1 MPAPYD
7 YLGAMGGAANIGGV
21 NQNIQQTL
29 LGQQNIQQN
38 DNVLAQQ
45 QRAEQARQATAIAT
59 DPNADPAHRDAAM
72 NALQQTDAPAA
83 AALRAQMQQRQAL
96 TSYFQNPTAKGTMEL
111 ITSFPA
117 LKDEISKGWDYYQ
130 GASKDAKL
138 AATADAYGYLQAGD
152 AAGAI
157 KIIRD
162 HEAADKAAGLDVS
175 GYQQLADTIQKDPKS
190 GLAIAGLMLAAGAGP
205 EKFAEAHGK
214 IGERQRADEL
224 QPSAVLKGTADAS
237 KAQTEAQYAA
247 PKIESELATATAT
260 RQRMAAQTANEIA
273 NTNISN
279 GRLALDTQKLT
290 ADIDQRQQEIDQ
302 KYGQL
307 TGPAEKIVNDSSA
320 AAAVAV
326 QSAAKA
332 QALADSFKTSGMG
345 ASYKARGAE
354 LWKQVTGSQDAY
366 TQMRAEWQQMR
377 NKGAL
382 ANRADMPG
390 AMSDADRQFL
400 LQGFP
405 RDDANPAYIARWL
418 GTMARAS
425 EAVAKQ
431 EDSKAE
437 WVAQNGN
444 LGPTRRDI
452 VVDGH
457 RVPKGMTFSQ
467 QQALQRKMLPQ
478 GVPALAEDIAARAAR

>member
-1 MPAPYD
+1 MD
-7 YLGAMGGAANIGGV
+7 LANPGIMAEFASLPTV
-21 NQNIQQTL
+21 NDSVQKSL

-38 DNVLAQQ
+38 NNVLAQQ
-45 QRAEQARQATAIAT
+45 ARAEQARQATAIAT
-59 DPNADPAHRDAAM
+59 DPNADPTHRAAAM
-72 NALQQTDAPAA
+72 NALQQADAPAA
-83 AALRAQMQQRQAL
+83 AALRQQMA
-96 TSYFQNPTAKGTMEL
+96 SKAAIAAYVQNPTTKGALNLYLTQ
-111 ITSFPA
+111 PD
-117 LKDEISKGWDYYQ
+117 LKDSLDKGVGLLQ
-130 GASKDAKL
+130 GDAQAAKL
-138 AATADAYGYLQAGD
+138 SAVTDVLGYLKAGD
-152 AAGAI
+152 VEGAA
-157 KIIRD
+157 KIARSHID
-162 HEAADKAAGLDVS
+162 ADKAAGLPTDGPQNLLNAIS
-175 GYQQLADTIQKDPKS
+175 HDPKA
-190 GLAIAGLMLAAGAGP
+190 GLALANMMLVGLAGP
-205 EKFAEAHGK
+205 DKIAESIK
-214 IGERQRADEL
+214 NVGENQRADEV
-224 QPSAVLKGTADAS
+224 QPFKVAQESATAAIKG
-237 KAQTEAQYAA
+237 TEAQYAPQKA
-247 PKIESELATATAT
+247 ESDLATEAAQ

-273 NTNISN
+273 NTNIAN

-302 KYGQL
+302 KFGQL

-320 AAAVAV
+320 AAAAAV
-326 QSAAKA
+326 QSAAKV
-332 QALADSFKTSGMG
+332 QDLADRFKTSNMG

-366 TQMRAEWQQMR
+366 TQIRAEWQQMR

-390 AMSDADRQFL
+390 SMSNADREFL

-418 GTMARAS
+418 ETMARAS
-425 EAVAKQ
+425 TAVAKQ

-478 GVPALAEDIAARAAR
+478 GVPALAEDIVARAAR

>member
-1 MPAPYD
+1 MPEIND
-7 YLGAMGGAANIGGV
+7 YFGAMGGAANIGGV
-21 NQNIQQTL
+21 NQNIQNTL
-29 LGQQNIQQN
+29 LGQQSIQQN

-45 QRAEQARQATAIAT
+45 ARAEQARKAVAVAT
-59 DPNADPAHRDAAM
+59 DPNATPELRNQAM
-72 NALQQTDAPAA
+72 GALQQSDPAQA
-83 AALRAQMQQRQAL
+83 AALRAQMQQKMDLQV
-96 TSYFQNPTAKGTMEL
+96 YFDKPSAVAAAQL
-111 ITSFPA
+111 ILKHPD
-117 LKDEISKGWDYYQ
+117 LKDAGDKSWSLYS
-130 GASKDAKL
+130 GAAKDAKL
-138 AATADAYGYLQAGD
+138 SAIAD
-152 AAGAI
+152 AAGYL
-157 KIIRD
+157 
-162 HEAADKAAGLDVS
+162 EAGDVAGALKVAQAHHDADKAAGLPTD
-175 GYQQLADTIQKDPKS
+175 GYDQLIETIQSNPK
-190 GLAIAGLMLAAGAGP
+190 IALGVANWMLASGAGP
-205 EKFAEAHGK
+205 DKFPEAQK
-214 IGERQRADEL
+214 TLGENTRANEL
-224 QPSAVLKGTADAS
+224 QPGLVRKGAAEASQAETTA
-237 KAQTEAQYAA
+237 QFA
-247 PKIESELATATAT
+247 PATAQSNLDTAAAQ
-260 RQRMAAQTANEIA
+260 RQRMAAQTANDIA
-273 NTNISN
+273 NTNIAN

-302 KYGQL
+302 KFGQL

-332 QALADSFKTSGMG
+332 RDLADRFKASGM
-345 ASYKARGAE
+345 ASSYKARGAE
-354 LWKQVTGSQDAY
+354 LWKQITGSQDAY

-382 ANRADMPG
+382 ANKADMPG
-390 AMSDADRQFL
+390 AMSDADREFL

-457 RVPKGMTFSQ
+457 RIPKGMTFSQ

-478 GVPALAEDIAARAAR
+478 GTPALAEDIAARAAR